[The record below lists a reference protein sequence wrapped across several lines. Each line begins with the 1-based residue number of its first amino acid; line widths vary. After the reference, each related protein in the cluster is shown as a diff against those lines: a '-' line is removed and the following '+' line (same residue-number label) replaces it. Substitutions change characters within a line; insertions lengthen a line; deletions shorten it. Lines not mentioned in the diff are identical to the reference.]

1 MHPLEK
7 EILAF
12 IRGDRLAASGEK
24 IVIGV
29 SGGSDSIALLH
40 VLASLRAELDVGLV
54 AVYINH
60 GLRPDETP
68 QEEKLVAAQA
78 KKLGVECRIGI
89 VDVRGESG
97 KRKISLEHCA
107 RDLRYEF
114 LGLVAEE
121 MAAGKIAV
129 AHTAD
134 DQAEEILLR
143 LIRGTGRAGLS
154 GMKTI
159 RDEKVIRPF
168 LRTSKEVLLRY
179 LEQKKIPFLEDSSN
193 RDTVYLRNRIRLE
206 VIPFLAEINPNIS
219 EVLRQTAAVLQ
230 DEEVILDD
238 ITEQAWISVVSCND
252 REAPDLLP
260 AVSISLA
267 DFVRLDRGIQRRIV
281 ERVFIEMASSP
292 QFKKI
297 ENILCVARTGET
309 GAQLHFSRGLRMK
322 KEKDHLLFSY
332 PQGVVNRRGN
342 LDD

>member
-238 ITEQAWISVVSCND
+238 
-252 REAPDLLP
+252 
-260 AVSISLA
+260 
-267 DFVRLDRGIQRRIV
+267 
-281 ERVFIEMASSP
+281 
-292 QFKKI
+292 
-297 ENILCVARTGET
+297 
-309 GAQLHFSRGLRMK
+309 
-322 KEKDHLLFSY
+322 
-332 PQGVVNRRGN
+332 
-342 LDD
+342 